1 MALEMDTLP
10 KTIQK
15 ILTQCCADFWMLLAY
30 STCNGLI
37 ANKLED
43 TEVLEDRPEHSGI
56 ALVSHSTE

>member
-37 ANKLED
+37 ANKLDD
-43 TEVLEDRPEHSGI
+43 TEVL
-56 ALVSHSTE
+56 